1 MTKHKISTKSTV
13 EVTIA
18 VDAAHHPL
26 TWKQEAFVN
35 HYVATGNA
43 TEAYRRSY
51 DCERMAPKSIETE
64 ALRLAMQHH
73 PVRCLRAG
81 GPVKRR
87 EFIVPL
93 GGDRN

>member
-64 ALRLAMQHH
+64 ALRL
-73 PVRCLRAG
+73 RCLRAG